1 MSRLQ
6 TGSLVKAAAGKES
19 GGYYAV
25 IGFSG
30 CHALIADGRKR
41 RIDSPKRKNPKHL
54 IPLNRETDTEGITD
68 KKLRNV
74 LRELSTESTPQP

>member
-1 MSRLQ
+1 MSELNI
-6 TGSLVKAAAGKES
+6 GSVVKAAAGKES

-41 RIDSPKRKNPKHL
+41 KLGSPKRKNPKHL
-54 IPLNRETDTEGITD
+54 TVTHETVDMEGITD

-74 LRELSTESTPQP
+74 LRDMTDSTPQP

>member
-1 MSRLQ
+1 MSELKI
-6 TGSLVKAAAGKES
+6 GSVVKAAAGKES

-41 RIDSPKRKNPKHL
+41 KLGSPKRKNPRHL
-54 IPLNRETDTEGITD
+54 IPLNRETDTEGLTD

-74 LRELSTESTPQP
+74 LRDITDSTPQP